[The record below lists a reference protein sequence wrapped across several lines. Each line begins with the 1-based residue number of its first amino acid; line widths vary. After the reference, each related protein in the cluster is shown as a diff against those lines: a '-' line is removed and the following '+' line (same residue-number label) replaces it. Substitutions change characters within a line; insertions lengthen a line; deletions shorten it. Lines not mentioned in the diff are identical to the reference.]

1 MKSFKEILS
10 EELNYIIKLKSYL
23 QETSI
28 NPIGSSGGN
37 RPIKKKKPLVPPV
50 KRVQPIDR
58 YEPRKEEKPVTYR
71 RPKGN

>member
-1 MKSFKEILS
+1 MKSF
-10 EELNYIIKLKSYL
+10 KSYL

-28 NPIGSSGGN
+28 NPVGSSGGN

-58 YEPRKEEKPVTYR
+58 YEPRREEKPVTYR
-71 RPKGN
+71 RPKGK